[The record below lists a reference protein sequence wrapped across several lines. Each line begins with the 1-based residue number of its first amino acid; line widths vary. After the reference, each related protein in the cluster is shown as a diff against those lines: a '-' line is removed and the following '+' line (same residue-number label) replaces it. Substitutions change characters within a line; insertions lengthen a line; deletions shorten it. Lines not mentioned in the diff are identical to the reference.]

1 MDRKETYQKR
11 LAGVYSYMDA
21 HQLDGAMFTSYENRR
36 YYCGFTGSNGCLII
50 TRDKVCLVTDKRYT
64 TQAQQQTIGVEVI
77 EHSAN
82 RLSLVADTIKKCGIK
97 KMVMESCMTVDEY
110 FPLKEKMGDIDVVFE
125 RNISWNNVWSRMQR
139 KLRVRKLQ
147 SPQLKQGLISS
158 SRDCHD
164 RKRSCR

>member
-1 MDRKETYQKR
+1 MDRKEIYQKR

-77 EHSAN
+77 EHAAN

-97 KMVMESCMTVDEY
+97 KN
-110 FPLKEKMGDIDVVFE
+110 GDGILHD
-125 RNISWNNVWSRMQR
+125 SR
-139 KLRVRKLQ
+139 
-147 SPQLKQGLISS
+147 
-158 SRDCHD
+158 
-164 RKRSCR
+164 

>member
-11 LAGVYSYMDA
+11 LAGVYQYMNT

-77 EHSAN
+77 DRQQICFRWWQI
-82 RLSLVADTIKKCGIK
+82 RLKSVVLKK
-97 KMVMESCMTVDEY
+97 
-110 FPLKEKMGDIDVVFE
+110 
-125 RNISWNNVWSRMQR
+125 W
-139 KLRVRKLQ
+139 
-147 SPQLKQGLISS
+147 
-158 SRDCHD
+158 
-164 RKRSCR
+164 